1 VLHATLN
8 LGILAHVDAGKTTLT
23 ERLLYDA
30 GVIAAPGSVDRGTTQ
45 TDTLALERERGI
57 TIKSAVVSFPID
69 GVTVN
74 LIDTPGHP
82 DFIAEVERVLDVL
95 DGVVLVVSAVEG
107 VQAQTLVLMRA
118 LQRLRIPTILFVNKT
133 DRAGADVERVLG
145 ELRARL
151 GVHPVPLWALDA
163 EQLAEHDDELL
174 AAYLEGGVSDA
185 ELATSLAELTRR
197 ALVQPVLHG
206 SALTG
211 DGVDDLRVAIVRFLP
226 ASSGDSEETL
236 DAAVFK
242 IDRGAKGEKV
252 AYLRVH
258 AGTLTVRDRIGDA
271 KVTQLEVFDHGGPV
285 RRTAAA
291 PGEIAKVW
299 GLHAV
304 KIGDRLGG
312 ADAVVRQQFA
322 PPTLEAVV
330 EPVDPEAGA
339 RLRVALDQLAE
350 QDPLIGLRQHGR
362 ELSVSIYGD
371 VQKEVLEATLAR
383 DYDLDV
389 AFRETRP
396 ICVERPLGR
405 GEAVE
410 LLNQPS
416 NPFHAQLG
424 LRVEPAPDGS
434 GARFVLGDVSH
445 DRIPLYVY
453 KRREEFEAAMAEY
466 VREALSAGPHGWEV
480 TDCVVTLTDSWYT
493 IADGPPSRRG
503 PLATAADFH
512 GLTPLV
518 LAQALASS
526 GTVVCEPILH
536 IRLEVPA
543 AALGAVMAAARRL
556 DATLEQPGTTNANA
570 TLEGEL
576 PAVRLSALQRQLPGL
591 TRGEG
596 LLESSFAGYRPAV
609 SAVPG

>member
-30 GVIAAPGSVDRGTTQ
+30 GVIAAQGSVDRGTTQ

-118 LQRLRIPTILFVNKT
+118 LQRLRIPTIFFVNKT
-133 DRAGADVERVLG
+133 DRAGADVTHVVG
-145 ELRARL
+145 EIRARL
-151 GVHPVPLWALDA
+151 GVNPVPLWALDV
-163 EQLAEHDDELL
+163 EQLAEHDDRVL
-174 AAYLEGGVSDA
+174 AAYLDGEEVDVA
-185 ELATSLAELTRR
+185 ATLADLTRR
-197 ALVQPVLHG
+197 AVVQPVLHG

-211 DGVDDLRVAIVRFLP
+211 EGVDALRTAITQSLP
-226 ASSGDSEETL
+226 TSSGDSDTPL
-236 DAAVFK
+236 DATVFK

-252 AYLRVH
+252 AWMRLF
-258 AGTLTVRDRIGDA
+258 AGTVRVRDRIGNA

-285 RRTAAA
+285 RRQFAEA
-291 PGEIAKVW
+291 GEIAKVW
-299 GLHAV
+299 GLSAV
-304 KIGDRLGG
+304 RIGDRVGG
-312 ADAVVRQQFA
+312 AQVFVRQQFA
-322 PPTLEAVV
+322 PPTLEAAV
-330 EPVDPEAGA
+330 EPVDPDAGNEL
-339 RLRVALDQLAE
+339 RLALEQLAE
-350 QDPLIGLRQHGR
+350 QDPLIGLRQSGA

-383 DYDLDV
+383 DYGLEV
-389 AFRETRP
+389 SFLETRP
-396 ICVERPLGR
+396 ICVERPDGI
-405 GEAVE
+405 GEAGE
-410 LLNQPS
+410 LLNAPT
-416 NPFHAQLG
+416 NPFNAQLG
-424 LRVEPAPDGS
+424 LRIEPAPDDS
-434 GARFVLGDVSH
+434 GVAFDLGGITH
-445 DRIPLYVY
+445 DRIPLYAY
-453 KRREEFEAAMAEY
+453 KRREEFEAAMAGY
-466 VREALSAGPHGWEV
+466 VRDALRAGLHGWEV
-480 TDCVVTLTDSWYT
+480 IDCTVTLVDCWYSL
-493 IADGPPSRRG
+493 ADGPPSRRG
-503 PLATAADFH
+503 PLSMPSDFR
-512 GLTPLV
+512 GLTSHV
-518 LAQALASS
+518 LARAIAAA
-526 GTVVCEPILH
+526 GTIVCEPILLV
-536 IRLEVPA
+536 RLDGPA
-543 AALGAVMAAARRL
+543 TSLGAVLAAARRL
-556 DATLEQPGTTNANA
+556 DGRIDAA

-596 LLESSFAGYRPAV
+596 VIESSFAGYRPAV

>member
-82 DFIAEVERVLDVL
+82 DFIAEVERVLGVL

-118 LQRLRIPTILFVNKT
+118 LQRLRIPTIVFVNKT
-133 DRAGADVERVLG
+133 DRAGADVTHVVG
-145 ELRARL
+145 EIRARL
-151 GVHPVPLWALDA
+151 GVNPVPLWALDV
-163 EQLAEHDDELL
+163 EQLAEHDDRVL
-174 AAYLEGGVSDA
+174 AAYLDGEEVDVA
-185 ELATSLAELTRR
+185 ATLADLTRR
-197 ALVQPVLHG
+197 AVVQPVLHG

-211 DGVDDLRVAIVRFLP
+211 EGVGALRTAITQSLP
-226 ASSGDSEETL
+226 TSSGDADTPL
-236 DAAVFK
+236 DATVFK

-252 AYLRVH
+252 AWMRLF
-258 AGTLTVRDRIGDA
+258 AGTVRVRDRIGNA

-285 RRTAAA
+285 RRQFAEA
-291 PGEIAKVW
+291 GEIAKVW
-299 GLHAV
+299 GLSAV
-304 KIGDRLGG
+304 RIGDRVGG
-312 ADAVVRQQFA
+312 AQVFVRQQFA

-330 EPVDPEAGA
+330 EPVDPDAGNDL
-339 RLRVALDQLAE
+339 RLALEQLAE
-350 QDPLIGLRQHGR
+350 QDPLIGLRQSGA

-383 DYDLDV
+383 DYGLEV
-389 AFRETRP
+389 SFLETRP
-396 ICVERPLGR
+396 ICVERPDGI
-405 GEAVE
+405 GEAGE
-410 LLNQPS
+410 LLNAPT
-416 NPFHAQLG
+416 NPFNAQLG
-424 LRVEPAPDGS
+424 LRIEPAPDDS
-434 GARFVLGDVSH
+434 GVAFDLGGITH
-445 DRIPLYVY
+445 DRIPLYAY
-453 KRREEFEAAMAEY
+453 KRREEFEAAMAGY
-466 VREALSAGPHGWEV
+466 VRDALRAGLHGWEV
-480 TDCVVTLTDSWYT
+480 IDCTVTLVDCWYSL
-493 IADGPPSRRG
+493 ADGPPSRRG
-503 PLATAADFH
+503 PLSMPSDFR
-512 GLTPLV
+512 GLTSHV
-518 LAQALASS
+518 LARAIAAA
-526 GTVVCEPILH
+526 GTIVCEPILH
-536 IRLEVPA
+536 VRLDVPA
-543 AALGAVMAAARRL
+543 TSLGAVLAAARRL
-556 DATLEQPGTTNANA
+556 DGRIDAA

-596 LLESSFAGYRPAV
+596 VIESSFAGYRPAV

>member
-1 VLHATLN
+1 LN

-57 TIKSAVVSFPID
+57 TIRSAVVSFPID

-118 LQRLRIPTILFVNKT
+118 LQRLRIPTLFFVNKT

-145 ELRARL
+145 EIRARL
-151 GVHPVPLWALDA
+151 AVHPVPLWELDA
-163 EQLAEHDDELL
+163 EQVAEHDDDLL
-174 AAYLEGGVSDA
+174 AEYLESGAVTEDHLETA
-185 ELATSLAELTRR
+185 LAGLTARG
-197 ALVQPVLHG
+197 LVHPVVHG

-211 DGVDDLRVAIVRFLP
+211 EGADELRSAITRFLP
-226 ASSGDSEETL
+226 RRSGDREAPL

-252 AYLRVH
+252 AYLRLF
-258 AGTLTVRDRIGDA
+258 AGALSVRDRIGDA
-271 KVTQLEVFDHGGPV
+271 KVTHLEVFDHGGPT
-285 RRTAAA
+285 RRVTAVA
-291 PGEIAKVW
+291 GEIAKAW
-299 GLHAV
+299 GLHEAR
-304 KIGDRLGG
+304 IGDRLGG
-312 ADAVVRQQFA
+312 AAQLVRPQFA

-350 QDPLIGLRQHGR
+350 QDPLIGVRQRGR

-383 DYDLDV
+383 DYGLEV
-389 AFRETRP
+389 AFLETRP

-410 LLNQPS
+410 LLNTPS
-416 NPFHAQLG
+416 NPFNAQLG

-434 GARFVLGDVSH
+434 GVAFAPGDLSH
-445 DRIPLYVY
+445 DRIPLYAY
-453 KRREEFEAAMAEY
+453 KRREEFEASMAEY
-466 VREALSAGPHGWEV
+466 VREALRKGPQGWEV
-480 TDCVVTLTDSWYT
+480 TDCVVTLTDSWYSL
-493 IADGPPSRRG
+493 ADGPPSRRG
-503 PLATAADFH
+503 PLAKPSDFH

-518 LAQALASS
+518 LAQALERA

-536 IRLEVPA
+536 IRLEVPSPS
-543 AALGAVMAAARRL
+543 LGAVMAAARRL
-556 DATLEQPGTTNANA
+556 DATLEAPVADDTTA

-576 PAVRLSALQRQLPGL
+576 AAVLLASLQRQLPGL

-596 LLESSFAGYRPAV
+596 VLESSFAGYRPAV

>member
-82 DFIAEVERVLDVL
+82 DFIAEVERVLGVL

-118 LQRLRIPTILFVNKT
+118 LQRLRIPTVFFVNKT
-133 DRAGADVERVLG
+133 DRAGADVDRVLG
-145 ELRARL
+145 ELRIRL
-151 GVHPVPLWALDA
+151 GAKPVPVWALDV
-163 EQLAEHDDELL
+163 EQVAEHDDRVL
-174 AAYLEGGVSDA
+174 AAYLDGEAVDPVA
-185 ELATSLAELTRR
+185 ALAELTRNGV
-197 ALVQPVLHG
+197 VQPVLHG

-211 DGVDDLRVAIVRFLP
+211 EGVDELRAAIVRFLP
-226 ASSGDSEETL
+226 MSSGDSEAPL

-242 IDRGAKGEKV
+242 IDRGPKGEKV
-252 AYLRVH
+252 AWMRVF
-258 AGTLTVRDRIGDA
+258 AGIVRMRDRIGEA

-285 RRTAAA
+285 RRRAAA
-291 PGEIAKVW
+291 AGEIAKVW
-299 GLHAV
+299 GLHNV
-304 KIGDRLGG
+304 RIGDRIGG
-312 ADAVVRQQFA
+312 AEAISRQQFA

-330 EPVDPEAGA
+330 EPVDPQAGNSL
-339 RLRVALDQLAE
+339 RLALEQLAE
-350 QDPLIGLRQHGR
+350 QDPLIGLRQTGS

-389 AFRETRP
+389 AFLETRP
-396 ICVERPLGR
+396 ICVERPVGV
-405 GEAVE
+405 GEAGE
-410 LLNQPS
+410 LLNAPT
-416 NPFHAQLG
+416 NPFNAQLG
-424 LRVEPAPDGS
+424 LRIEPAPDGS
-434 GARFVLGDVSH
+434 GVAFDLGGIPH
-445 DRIPLYVY
+445 DRIPLYAY
-453 KRREEFEAAMAEY
+453 KRREEFEGTMTGY
-466 VREALSAGPHGWEV
+466 VRDSLRVGLHGWEV
-480 TDCVVTLTDSWYT
+480 VDCAVTLVDCWYSL
-493 IADGPPSRRG
+493 ADGPPSRRG
-503 PLATAADFH
+503 PLSMPSDFR
-512 GLTPLV
+512 GLTSHV
-518 LAQALASS
+518 LAHALAAA

-536 IRLEVPA
+536 IRIDVPA
-543 AALGAVMAAARRL
+543 ASLGAVMAAARRL
-556 DATLEQPGTTNANA
+556 DATLEQPTSQDDTA

-576 PAVRLSALQRQLPGL
+576 PAVRLSGLQRGLPGL

-596 LLESSFAGYRPAV
+596 VVESSFAGYRPAV

>member
-30 GVIAAPGSVDRGTTQ
+30 GVIAEPGSVDHGTTQ

-82 DFIAEVERVLDVL
+82 DFIAEVERVLGVL

-118 LQRLRIPTILFVNKT
+118 LQRLRIPTLFFVNKT
-133 DRAGADVERVLG
+133 DRAGADVERVIG

-151 GVHPVPLWALDA
+151 GVHPVPLSSLDA
-163 EQLAEHDDELL
+163 EQLAEHDDDVL
-174 AAYLEGGVSDA
+174 AAFLDGRSFDVEEA
-185 ELATSLAELTRR
+185 LADLTRR
-197 ALVQPVLHG
+197 ALVQPVVHG

-211 DGVDDLRVAIVRFLP
+211 DGVDDVRAAIVRFVP
-226 ASSGDSEETL
+226 ASSGDSESPL
-236 DAAVFK
+236 DATVFK

-252 AYLRVH
+252 AWMRLFSGSVR
-258 AGTLTVRDRIGDA
+258 VRDRIGDA
-271 KVTQLEVFDHGGPV
+271 KVTQLEVFDHGGPA
-285 RRTAAA
+285 RRRSASA
-291 PGEIAKVW
+291 GEIAKVW
-299 GLHAV
+299 GLHNV
-304 KIGDRLGG
+304 RIGDRLGG
-312 ADAVVRQQFA
+312 AEAFVRQQFA

-330 EPVDPEAGA
+330 EPVDPDAGNE
-339 RLRVALDQLAE
+339 LRIALEQLAE
-350 QDPLIGLRQHGR
+350 QDPLIRLRQNGR

-383 DYDLDV
+383 DYRLEV
-389 AFRETRP
+389 TFLETRP
-396 ICVERPLGR
+396 ICVERPVGV
-405 GEAVE
+405 GESGE
-410 LLNQPS
+410 LLNAPT
-416 NPFHAQLG
+416 NPFNAQLG
-424 LRVEPAPDGS
+424 LRIEPAPDGS
-434 GARFVLGDVSH
+434 GVSFELGGITH
-445 DRIPLYVY
+445 DRIPLYAY
-453 KRREEFEAAMAEY
+453 KRRNEFESAMAGY
-466 VREALSAGPHGWEV
+466 VRDALQVGLHGWEV
-480 TDCVVTLTDSWYT
+480 IDCVVTLVDCWYSL
-493 IADGPPSRRG
+493 ADGPPSRRG
-503 PLATAADFH
+503 PLSMPSDFR
-512 GLTPLV
+512 GLAGHV
-518 LAQALASS
+518 LGRALAAAE
-526 GTVVCEPILH
+526 TVVCEPILH

-543 AALGAVMAAARRL
+543 ASLGSVLAAARRL
-556 DATLEQPGTTNANA
+556 DGRLDAA

-596 LLESSFAGYRPAV
+596 VIESSFAGYRPAV

>member
-30 GVIAAPGSVDRGTTQ
+30 GIIVAPGSVDHGTTQ

-57 TIKSAVVSFPID
+57 TIRSAVVSFPID
-69 GVTVN
+69 DVTVN

-82 DFIAEVERVLDVL
+82 DFIAEVERVLGVL

-118 LQRLRIPTILFVNKT
+118 LQRLRIPTIVFVNKT

-145 ELRARL
+145 ELRTRL
-151 GVHPVPLWALDA
+151 GVNAVPLWALDA
-163 EQLAEHDDELL
+163 ERLAEHDDGLL
-174 AAYLEGGVSDA
+174 AAYLDGREFDVEQA
-185 ELATSLAELTRR
+185 LADLTCR
-197 ALVQPVLHG
+197 AHVQPVLHG

-211 DGVDDLRVAIVRFLP
+211 DGVDGLRTAIVRFLP
-226 ASSGDSEETL
+226 ASSGDSEAPL
-236 DAAVFK
+236 DAVVFK

-252 AYLRVH
+252 AWTRVFS
-258 AGTLTVRDRIGDA
+258 GSVRVRDRIGDL

-285 RRTAAA
+285 RRQSAAA
-291 PGEIAKVW
+291 GEIAKVW

-304 KIGDRLGG
+304 QIGDRLG
-312 ADAVVRQQFA
+312 DAEAIVRRQFA

-330 EPVDPEAGA
+330 EPVDPNAGNEL
-339 RLRVALDQLAE
+339 RLALEQLAE
-350 QDPLIGLRQHGR
+350 QDPLIGLRQRGR

-383 DYDLDV
+383 EYGLDV
-389 AFRETRP
+389 AFLETRP
-396 ICVERPLGR
+396 ICVERPVGP
-405 GEAVE
+405 GEAGE
-410 LLNQPS
+410 LLNAPT
-416 NPFHAQLG
+416 NPFNAQLG
-424 LRVEPAPDGS
+424 LRIEPSPDGS
-434 GARFVLGDVSH
+434 GVTFDLGGISH
-445 DRIPLYVY
+445 DRMPLYAY
-453 KRREEFEAAMAEY
+453 KRREEFESAMAGY
-466 VREALSAGPHGWEV
+466 VRDALRVGPRGWEV
-480 TDCVVTLTDSWYT
+480 IDCTVTLVDCWYSL
-493 IADGPPSRRG
+493 ADGPPSRRG
-503 PLATAADFH
+503 PLSMPSDFRGLAAH
-512 GLTPLV
+512 V
-518 LAQALASS
+518 VARALADS
-526 GTVVCEPILH
+526 GTVVCEPILR
-536 IRLEVPA
+536 IRIDVPA
-543 AALGAVMAAARRL
+543 TSLGAVMAAARRL
-556 DATLEQPGTTNANA
+556 DATLKEPMTEDDAA

-596 LLESSFAGYRPAV
+596 VVESSFAGYRPAV

>member
-30 GVIAAPGSVDRGTTQ
+30 GVIAAQGSVDRGTTQ

-118 LQRLRIPTILFVNKT
+118 LQRLRIPTIFFVNKT
-133 DRAGADVERVLG
+133 DRAGADVTHVVG
-145 ELRARL
+145 EIRARL
-151 GVHPVPLWALDA
+151 GVNPVPLWALDV
-163 EQLAEHDDELL
+163 EQLAEHDDRVL
-174 AAYLEGGVSDA
+174 AAYLDGEEVDVA
-185 ELATSLAELTRR
+185 ATLADLTRR
-197 ALVQPVLHG
+197 AVVQPVLHG

-211 DGVDDLRVAIVRFLP
+211 EGVDALRTAITQSLP
-226 ASSGDSEETL
+226 TSSGDSDTPL
-236 DAAVFK
+236 DATVFK

-252 AYLRVH
+252 AWMRLF
-258 AGTLTVRDRIGDA
+258 AGTVRVRDRIGNA

-285 RRTAAA
+285 RRQFAEA
-291 PGEIAKVW
+291 GEIAKVW
-299 GLHAV
+299 GLSAV
-304 KIGDRLGG
+304 RIGDRVGG
-312 ADAVVRQQFA
+312 AQVFVRQQFA

-330 EPVDPEAGA
+330 EPVDPDAGNDL
-339 RLRVALDQLAE
+339 RLALEQLAE
-350 QDPLIGLRQHGR
+350 QDPLIGLRQSGA

-383 DYDLDV
+383 DYGLEV
-389 AFRETRP
+389 SFLETRP
-396 ICVERPLGR
+396 ICAERPDGV
-405 GEAVE
+405 GEAGE
-410 LLNQPS
+410 LLNAPT
-416 NPFHAQLG
+416 NPFNAQLG
-424 LRVEPAPDGS
+424 LRIEPAPDDS
-434 GARFVLGDVSH
+434 GVVFDLGGITH
-445 DRIPLYVY
+445 DRIPLYAY
-453 KRREEFEAAMAEY
+453 KRREEFEAAMAGY
-466 VREALSAGPHGWEV
+466 VRDALRAGLHGWEV
-480 TDCVVTLTDSWYT
+480 IDCTVTLVDCWYSL
-493 IADGPPSRRG
+493 ADGPPSRRG
-503 PLATAADFH
+503 PLSMPSDFR
-512 GLTPLV
+512 GLTSHV
-518 LAQALASS
+518 LARAIAAA
-526 GTVVCEPILH
+526 GTIVCEPILH
-536 IRLEVPA
+536 VRLDVPA
-543 AALGAVMAAARRL
+543 TSLGAVLAAVRRL
-556 DATLEQPGTTNANA
+556 DGRIDAA

-596 LLESSFAGYRPAV
+596 VIESSFAGYRPAV

>member
-118 LQRLRIPTILFVNKT
+118 LQRLRIPTIFFVNKT
-133 DRAGADVERVLG
+133 DRAGADVTHVVG
-145 ELRARL
+145 EIRARL
-151 GVHPVPLWALDA
+151 GVNPVPLWALDV
-163 EQLAEHDDELL
+163 EQLAEHDDRVL
-174 AAYLEGGVSDA
+174 AAYLDGEEVDVA
-185 ELATSLAELTRR
+185 ATLADLTRR
-197 ALVQPVLHG
+197 AVVQPVLHG

-211 DGVDDLRVAIVRFLP
+211 EGVDALRTAITQSLP
-226 ASSGDSEETL
+226 TSSGDSDTPL
-236 DAAVFK
+236 DATVFK

-252 AYLRVH
+252 AWMRLF
-258 AGTLTVRDRIGDA
+258 AGTVRVRDRIGNA

-285 RRTAAA
+285 RRQFAEA
-291 PGEIAKVW
+291 GEIAKVW
-299 GLHAV
+299 GLSAV
-304 KIGDRLGG
+304 RIGDRVGG
-312 ADAVVRQQFA
+312 AQVFVRQQFA

-330 EPVDPEAGA
+330 EPVDPDAGNDL
-339 RLRVALDQLAE
+339 RLALEQLAE
-350 QDPLIGLRQHGR
+350 QDPLIGLRQSGA

-383 DYDLDV
+383 DYGLEV
-389 AFRETRP
+389 SFLETRP
-396 ICVERPLGR
+396 ICVERPDGI
-405 GEAVE
+405 GEAGE
-410 LLNQPS
+410 LLNAPT
-416 NPFHAQLG
+416 NPFNAQLG
-424 LRVEPAPDGS
+424 LRIEPAPDDS
-434 GARFVLGDVSH
+434 GVAFDLGGITH
-445 DRIPLYVY
+445 DRIPLYAY
-453 KRREEFEAAMAEY
+453 KRREEFEAAMAGY
-466 VREALSAGPHGWEV
+466 VRDALRAGLHGWEV
-480 TDCVVTLTDSWYT
+480 IDCTVTLVDCWYSL
-493 IADGPPSRRG
+493 ADGPPSRRG
-503 PLATAADFH
+503 PLSMPSDFR
-512 GLTPLV
+512 GLTSHV
-518 LAQALASS
+518 LARAIAAA
-526 GTVVCEPILH
+526 GTIVCEPILH
-536 IRLEVPA
+536 VRLDVPA
-543 AALGAVMAAARRL
+543 TSLGAVLAAARRL
-556 DATLEQPGTTNANA
+556 DGRIDAA

-596 LLESSFAGYRPAV
+596 VIESSFAGYRPAV

>member
-82 DFIAEVERVLDVL
+82 DFIAEVERVLGVL

-118 LQRLRIPTILFVNKT
+118 LQRLRIPTVFFVNKT
-133 DRAGADVERVLG
+133 DRAGADVDRVLG
-145 ELRARL
+145 ELRIRL
-151 GVHPVPLWALDA
+151 GAKPVPVWALDV
-163 EQLAEHDDELL
+163 EQVAEHDDRVL
-174 AAYLEGGVSDA
+174 AAYLDGEAVDPVA
-185 ELATSLAELTRR
+185 ALAELTRNGV
-197 ALVQPVLHG
+197 VQPVLHG

-211 DGVDDLRVAIVRFLP
+211 EGVDELRAAIVRFLP
-226 ASSGDSEETL
+226 MSSGDSEAPL

-242 IDRGAKGEKV
+242 IDRGPKGEKV
-252 AYLRVH
+252 AWMRVF
-258 AGTLTVRDRIGDA
+258 AGIVRMRDRIGEA

-285 RRTAAA
+285 RRRAAA
-291 PGEIAKVW
+291 AGEIAKVW
-299 GLHAV
+299 GLHNV
-304 KIGDRLGG
+304 RIGDRIGG
-312 ADAVVRQQFA
+312 AEAISRQQFA

-330 EPVDPEAGA
+330 EPVDPQAGNSL
-339 RLRVALDQLAE
+339 RLALEQLAE
-350 QDPLIGLRQHGR
+350 QDPLIGLRQTGS

-389 AFRETRP
+389 AFLETRP
-396 ICVERPLGR
+396 ICVERPVGV
-405 GEAVE
+405 GEAGE
-410 LLNQPS
+410 LLNAPT
-416 NPFHAQLG
+416 NPFNAQLG
-424 LRVEPAPDGS
+424 LRIEPAPDGS
-434 GARFVLGDVSH
+434 GVAFDLGGIPH
-445 DRIPLYVY
+445 DRIPLYAY
-453 KRREEFEAAMAEY
+453 KRREEFEGTMTGY
-466 VREALSAGPHGWEV
+466 VRDSLRVGLHGWEV
-480 TDCVVTLTDSWYT
+480 VDCAVTLVDCWYSL
-493 IADGPPSRRG
+493 ADGPPSRRG
-503 PLATAADFH
+503 PLSMPSDFR
-512 GLTPLV
+512 GLTSHV
-518 LAQALASS
+518 LAHALAAA
-526 GTVVCEPILH
+526 GTVVCEPVLR
-536 IRLEVPA
+536 IRIDVPA
-543 AALGAVMAAARRL
+543 ASLGAVMAAARRL
-556 DATLEQPGTTNANA
+556 DATLEQPTSRDDTA
-570 TLEGEL
+570 TIEGEL
-576 PAVRLSALQRQLPGL
+576 PAVRLSGLQRALPGL

-596 LLESSFAGYRPAV
+596 VVESSFAGYRPAV

>member
-82 DFIAEVERVLDVL
+82 DFIAEVERVLGVL

-107 VQAQTLVLMRA
+107 VQAQTLVLLRA
-118 LQRLRIPTILFVNKT
+118 LQRLRIPTVFFVNKT
-133 DRAGADVERVLG
+133 DRAGADVDRVLG
-145 ELRARL
+145 ELRIRL
-151 GVHPVPLWALDA
+151 GAKPVPVWALDV
-163 EQLAEHDDELL
+163 EQVAEHDDRVL
-174 AAYLEGGVSDA
+174 AAYLDGEAVDPVA
-185 ELATSLAELTRR
+185 ALAELTRNGV
-197 ALVQPVLHG
+197 VQPVLHG

-211 DGVDDLRVAIVRFLP
+211 EGVDELRAAIVRFLP
-226 ASSGDSEETL
+226 MSSGDSEAPL

-242 IDRGAKGEKV
+242 IDRGPKGEKV
-252 AYLRVH
+252 AWMRVF
-258 AGTLTVRDRIGDA
+258 AGIVRMRDRIGEA

-285 RRTAAA
+285 RRRAAA
-291 PGEIAKVW
+291 AGEIAKVW
-299 GLHAV
+299 GLHNV
-304 KIGDRLGG
+304 RIGDRIGG
-312 ADAVVRQQFA
+312 AEAISRQQFA

-330 EPVDPEAGA
+330 EPVDPQAGNSL
-339 RLRVALDQLAE
+339 RLALEQLAE
-350 QDPLIGLRQHGR
+350 QDPLIGLRQTGS

-389 AFRETRP
+389 AFLETRP
-396 ICVERPLGR
+396 ICVERPVGV
-405 GEAVE
+405 GEAGE
-410 LLNQPS
+410 LLNAPT
-416 NPFHAQLG
+416 NPFNAQLG
-424 LRVEPAPDGS
+424 LRIEPAPDGS
-434 GARFVLGDVSH
+434 GVAFDLGGIPH
-445 DRIPLYVY
+445 DRIPLYAY
-453 KRREEFEAAMAEY
+453 KRREEFEGTMTGY
-466 VREALSAGPHGWEV
+466 VRDSLRVGLHGWEV
-480 TDCVVTLTDSWYT
+480 VDCAVTLVDCWYSL
-493 IADGPPSRRG
+493 ADGPPSRRG
-503 PLATAADFH
+503 PLSMPSDFR
-512 GLTPLV
+512 GLTSHV
-518 LAQALASS
+518 LAHALAAA
-526 GTVVCEPILH
+526 GTVVCEPVLR
-536 IRLEVPA
+536 IRIDVPA
-543 AALGAVMAAARRL
+543 ASLGAVMAAARRL
-556 DATLEQPGTTNANA
+556 DATLEQPTSRDDTA

-576 PAVRLSALQRQLPGL
+576 PAVRLSGLQRALPGL

-596 LLESSFAGYRPAV
+596 VVESSFAGYRPAV

>member
-82 DFIAEVERVLDVL
+82 DFIAEVERVLGVL

-118 LQRLRIPTILFVNKT
+118 LQRLRIPTVFFVNKT
-133 DRAGADVERVLG
+133 DRAGADVDRVLG
-145 ELRARL
+145 ELRIRL
-151 GVHPVPLWALDA
+151 GAKPVPVWALDV
-163 EQLAEHDDELL
+163 EQVAEHDDRVL
-174 AAYLEGGVSDA
+174 AAYLDGEAVDPVA
-185 ELATSLAELTRR
+185 ALAELTRNGV
-197 ALVQPVLHG
+197 VQPVLHG

-211 DGVDDLRVAIVRFLP
+211 EGVDELRAAIVRFLP
-226 ASSGDSEETL
+226 MSSGDSEAPL

-242 IDRGAKGEKV
+242 IDRGPKGEKV
-252 AYLRVH
+252 AWMRVF
-258 AGTLTVRDRIGDA
+258 AGIVRMRDRIGEA

-285 RRTAAA
+285 RRRAAA
-291 PGEIAKVW
+291 AGEIAKVW
-299 GLHAV
+299 GLHNV
-304 KIGDRLGG
+304 RIGDRIGG
-312 ADAVVRQQFA
+312 AEAISRQQFA

-330 EPVDPEAGA
+330 EPVDPQAGNSL
-339 RLRVALDQLAE
+339 RLALEQLAE
-350 QDPLIGLRQHGR
+350 QDPLIGLRQTGS

-389 AFRETRP
+389 AFLETRP
-396 ICVERPLGR
+396 ICVERPVGV
-405 GEAVE
+405 GEAGE
-410 LLNQPS
+410 LLNAPT
-416 NPFHAQLG
+416 NPFNAQLG
-424 LRVEPAPDGS
+424 LRIEPAPDGS
-434 GARFVLGDVSH
+434 GVAFDLGGIPH
-445 DRIPLYVY
+445 DRIPLYAY
-453 KRREEFEAAMAEY
+453 KRREEFEGTMTGY
-466 VREALSAGPHGWEV
+466 VRDSLRVGLHGWEV
-480 TDCVVTLTDSWYT
+480 VDCAVTLVDCWYSL
-493 IADGPPSRRG
+493 ADGPPSRRG
-503 PLATAADFH
+503 PLSMPSDFR
-512 GLTPLV
+512 GLTSHV
-518 LAQALASS
+518 LAHALAAA
-526 GTVVCEPILH
+526 GTVVCEPVLR
-536 IRLEVPA
+536 IRIDVPA

-556 DATLEQPGTTNANA
+556 DATLEQPTSQDDTA

-576 PAVRLSALQRQLPGL
+576 PAVRLSGLQRALPGL

-596 LLESSFAGYRPAV
+596 VVESSFAGYRPAV

>member
-1 VLHATLN
+1 LN

-57 TIKSAVVSFPID
+57 TIKSAVVSFPIA

-82 DFIAEVERVLDVL
+82 DFIAEVERVLGVL

-118 LQRLRIPTILFVNKT
+118 LQRLRIPTVFFVNKT
-133 DRAGADVERVLG
+133 DRAGADVDRVLG
-145 ELRARL
+145 ELRMRL
-151 GVHPVPLWALDA
+151 AAKPVPVWALDV
-163 EQLAEHDDELL
+163 EQIAEHDDRVL
-174 AAYLEGGVSDA
+174 AAYLDGEAVDPVA
-185 ELATSLAELTRR
+185 ALAELTRN
-197 ALVQPVLHG
+197 AVVQPVLHG

-211 DGVDDLRVAIVRFLP
+211 EGADELRAAIVRFLP
-226 ASSGDSEETL
+226 TSSGDSETSL

-252 AYLRVH
+252 AWMRVF
-258 AGTLTVRDRIGDA
+258 AGTVQVRDRIGEA

-285 RRTAAA
+285 RRQAAA
-291 PGEIAKVW
+291 AGEIAKVW
-299 GLHAV
+299 GLHNV
-304 KIGDRLGG
+304 RVGDRIGG
-312 ADAVVRQQFA
+312 AEAISRQQFA

-330 EPVDPEAGA
+330 AHVDPHAGNSL
-339 RLRVALDQLAE
+339 RLALEQLAE
-350 QDPLIGLRQHGR
+350 QDPLIGLRQTGS

-389 AFRETRP
+389 AFLETRP
-396 ICVERPLGR
+396 ICVERPVGV
-405 GEAVE
+405 GEAGE
-410 LLNQPS
+410 LLNAPT
-416 NPFHAQLG
+416 NPFNAQLG
-424 LRVEPAPDGS
+424 LRIEPAPDGS
-434 GARFVLGDVSH
+434 GVAFDLGGVTH
-445 DRIPLYVY
+445 DRIPLYAY
-453 KRREEFEAAMAEY
+453 KRREEFEGAMAAY
-466 VREALSAGPHGWEV
+466 VRDSLRVGLHGWEV
-480 TDCVVTLTDSWYT
+480 IDCAVTLIDCWYSL
-493 IADGPPSRRG
+493 ADGPPSRRG
-503 PLATAADFH
+503 PLSMPSDFR
-512 GLTPLV
+512 GLTSHV
-518 LAQALASS
+518 LARALAAA

-536 IRLEVPA
+536 IRIDVPA
-543 AALGAVMAAARRL
+543 ASLGAVMAAARRL
-556 DATLEQPGTTNANA
+556 DATLEQPTSQDDTA

-576 PAVRLSALQRQLPGL
+576 PAVRLSGLQRGLPGL

-596 LLESSFAGYRPAV
+596 VIESSFAGYRPAV

>member
-30 GVIAAPGSVDRGTTQ
+30 GVIAAQGSVDRGTTQ

-118 LQRLRIPTILFVNKT
+118 LQRLRIPTIFFVNKT
-133 DRAGADVERVLG
+133 DRAGADVTHVVG
-145 ELRARL
+145 EIRARL
-151 GVHPVPLWALDA
+151 GVNPVPLWALDV
-163 EQLAEHDDELL
+163 EQLAEHDDRVL
-174 AAYLEGGVSDA
+174 AAYLDGEEVDVA
-185 ELATSLAELTRR
+185 ATLADLTRR
-197 ALVQPVLHG
+197 AVVQPVLHG

-211 DGVDDLRVAIVRFLP
+211 EGVDALRTAITQSLP
-226 ASSGDSEETL
+226 TSSGDSDTPL
-236 DAAVFK
+236 DATVFK

-252 AYLRVH
+252 AWMRLF
-258 AGTLTVRDRIGDA
+258 AGTVRVRDRIGNA

-285 RRTAAA
+285 RRQFAEA
-291 PGEIAKVW
+291 GEIAKVW
-299 GLHAV
+299 GLSAV
-304 KIGDRLGG
+304 RIGDRVGG
-312 ADAVVRQQFA
+312 AQVFVRQQFA
-322 PPTLEAVV
+322 PPTLEAAV
-330 EPVDPEAGA
+330 EPVDPDAGNEL
-339 RLRVALDQLAE
+339 RLALEQLAE
-350 QDPLIGLRQHGR
+350 QDPLIGLRQSGA

-383 DYDLDV
+383 DYGLEV
-389 AFRETRP
+389 SFLETRP
-396 ICVERPLGR
+396 ICVERPDGI
-405 GEAVE
+405 GEAGE
-410 LLNQPS
+410 LLNAPT
-416 NPFHAQLG
+416 NPFNAQLG
-424 LRVEPAPDGS
+424 LRIEPAPDDS
-434 GARFVLGDVSH
+434 GVAFDLGGITH
-445 DRIPLYVY
+445 DRIPLYAY
-453 KRREEFEAAMAEY
+453 KRREEFEAAMAGY
-466 VREALSAGPHGWEV
+466 VRDALRAGLHGWEV
-480 TDCVVTLTDSWYT
+480 IDCTVTLVDCWYSL
-493 IADGPPSRRG
+493 ADGPPSRRG
-503 PLATAADFH
+503 PLSMPSDFR
-512 GLTPLV
+512 GLTSHV
-518 LAQALASS
+518 LARAIAAA
-526 GTVVCEPILH
+526 GTIVCEPILH
-536 IRLEVPA
+536 VRLDVPA
-543 AALGAVMAAARRL
+543 TSLGAVLAAARRL
-556 DATLEQPGTTNANA
+556 DGRIDAA

-596 LLESSFAGYRPAV
+596 VIESSFAGYRPAV